1 MDELDK
7 KIIEAYDSVV
17 NVDEQYKDVTEIA
30 NVENAFDNVM
40 DRRSDMLVALN
51 SLETA
56 LSKIPASELGKK
68 FTGKLATMK
77 KNNHSLK
84 KDLQHLQKAF
94 SHLSKTMKV

>member
-7 KIIEAYDSVV
+7 KIIEAYDSVI
-17 NVDEQYKDVTEIA
+17 VDEQYKDVTEIM
-30 NVENAFDNVM
+30 NVDNAFDNVM
-40 DRRSDMLVALN
+40 ERRSDMLIAIN

-68 FTGKLATMK
+68 FSGKLTTMR

-84 KDLQHLQKAF
+84 KELQHLQKAWG
-94 SHLSKTMKV
+94 SISKTMKV